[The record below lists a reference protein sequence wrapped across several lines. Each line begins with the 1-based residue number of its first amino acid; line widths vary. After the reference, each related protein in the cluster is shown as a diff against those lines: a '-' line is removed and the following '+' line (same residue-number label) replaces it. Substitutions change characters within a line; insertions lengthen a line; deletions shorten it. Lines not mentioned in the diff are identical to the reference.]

1 MSPLKISE
9 LLNPK
14 LHAQGTVYLYPALR
28 NTNLR
33 LLLPSLFISLSSTY
47 LKFVL
52 IQTSSGFSISL
63 MVLSDAVIEVH
74 ILNILAAW
82 LYIPIRRAIFDLLKF
97 QVTELFM
104 LFLDILKLNLWLI
117 QSILERF
124 DIRLCNWS
132 YIMHKRILR

>member
-63 MVLSDAVIEVH
+63 MVLSDAVIEVCT
-74 ILNILAAW
+74 
-82 LYIPIRRAIFDLLKF
+82 Y
-97 QVTELFM
+97 
-104 LFLDILKLNLWLI
+104 
-117 QSILERF
+117 
-124 DIRLCNWS
+124 
-132 YIMHKRILR
+132 